1 VSGTAQRHRIRRQVL
16 EVHAPDE
23 DSARRIQSELGRIQR
38 QHLES
43 IIEQC
48 CSELSASDRIHRID
62 LLEIDLGT
70 VDIGHLE
77 RELPGKLKSV
87 MRKALARQIE
97 KQDSEARRRDSDPAV
112 TSYLELIAI
121 FATTGVLPWWA
132 DSSNPHLIPEAL
144 DAVLERAPD
153 RLADLLR
160 TIVRDLSQLVRIV
173 LHSNDKTLSRLLRV
187 LVSASPSSGIVLQQ
201 QAEAI
206 VSTWSSM
213 SGANIT
219 WIRNAYW
226 LALIGRAAAGAAS
239 PASFW
244 QAVFGEI
251 ESQSHEAYVSL
262 MTGILM
268 AAHSS
273 RESVS
278 TFLTPVLRAVIA
290 DRQGRVFIK
299 LPSDIKAE
307 LIELLGDE
315 PGVRTGMEDGVVRS
329 TGKRQPSASEI
340 DGSLETTPH
349 EPTLKKLRT
358 SRHDSPLDLTFGD
371 ADTVYIENSGLVILW
386 PFLPRFFE
394 RLQLVEGSEFQ
405 SAAAQHRAVGL
416 LQYLVAENPSPP
428 EYQATLNK
436 ILCGLNPEKV
446 LQFGEPVTDVESE
459 ECDTLLSSVIAQA
472 PILRDLSLD
481 VFRGSFLLR
490 KGLLS
495 ARDGVWL
502 LRVERETYDVVL
514 DRFPWSF
521 DWVRLPWMEVP
532 LGVEW

>member
-1 VSGTAQRHRIRRQVL
+1 
-16 EVHAPDE
+16 
-23 DSARRIQSELGRIQR
+23 
-38 QHLES
+38 
-43 IIEQC
+43 
-48 CSELSASDRIHRID
+48 
-62 LLEIDLGT
+62 
-70 VDIGHLE
+70 
-77 RELPGKLKSV
+77 
-87 MRKALARQIE
+87 MRPVVA
-97 KQDSEARRRDSDPAV
+97 DSDPAV
-112 TSYLELIAI
+112 TSHLELIAI
-121 FATTGVLPWWA
+121 FAASGVLPWWA
-132 DSSNPHLIPEAL
+132 DSSNPNLIPEAL
-144 DAVLERAPD
+144 DALLESAPD
-153 RLADLLR
+153 RLAELLQ
-160 TIVRDLSQLVRIV
+160 TIVRNRGQLVRIV
-173 LHSNDKTLSRLLRV
+173 LHSDDKILSRLLRV
-187 LVSASPSSGIVLQQ
+187 LASASSSSGIVLQQ
-201 QAEAI
+201 QVEAI
-206 VSTWSSM
+206 VSTWSPM
-213 SGANIT
+213 SGANVT
-219 WIRNAYW
+219 WIRNASW
-226 LALIGRAAAGAAS
+226 LALIGQAVKGATS

-268 AAHSS
+268 AARSS
-273 RESVS
+273 RESVA

-299 LPSDIKAE
+299 LPTE
-307 LIELLGDE
+307 LSGIDRVAGR
-315 PGVRTGMEDGVVRS
+315 GSRRANWHGRRS
-329 TGKRQPSASEI
+329 CTRPETRQPSASEI
-340 DGSLETTPH
+340 DGNLETTPPA
-349 EPTLKKLRT
+349 PTLKKLHAARY
-358 SRHDSPLDLTFGD
+358 DIPLDLAFGD

-394 RLQLVEGSEFQ
+394 RLQLVEGNEFT

-416 LQYLVAENPSPP
+416 LQYLVTEDPSPP

-436 ILCGLNPEKV
+436 ILCGFDPGKV

-481 VFRGSFLLR
+481 GFRGSFLLR